1 MMLEQ
6 LRADV
11 FRANMDLFRHG
22 LVTLTWGNVSGID
35 RSGRRVVIKPSGVDY
50 KSMNPADMVI
60 LDMDGNVVEGHLR
73 PSSDAP
79 THLYLYNSFSEI
91 GGIVHSHST
100 YATMFAQAC
109 REIPCLG
116 TTHADHFRGSVPV
129 TRLITENEVRED
141 YERET
146 GKIIVERFAQIS
158 PVDTPGVLVAGHA
171 PFAWGKNPADAV
183 NNSLILERIA
193 QMALG
198 SLQLRP
204 TISPLPEYIQEK
216 HYQRKHGPKAYYGQ
230 KKS

>member
-1 MMLEQ
+1 MLEQ

-11 FRANMDLFRHG
+11 FRANMDLVRHG

-35 RSGRRVVIKPSGVDY
+35 RSSRRVVIKPSGVDY
-50 KSMNPADMVI
+50 ESMTPDDMVI
-60 LDMDGNVVEGHLR
+60 LDVDGNVVDGRLR

-91 GGIVHSHST
+91 GGIVHSHSA

-116 TTHADHFRGSVPV
+116 TTHADHFRGPVPV
-129 TRLITENEVRED
+129 TRFITENEVGEG

-204 TISPLPEYIQEK
+204 AITPLPEYIQEK